1 MPGKSGCAAAFVLC
15 TTLATSAAA
24 EVGPHALSRISQ
36 ELLRI
41 YNAEDALALHG
52 LLDPSLQAKY
62 PIETL
67 RTVLTHCRV
76 LTHDIF
82 RLSLP
87 SWGARRFGFFAVY
100 TETSIFEM
108 VLELDESEKIV
119 HWVITDNVTSSS
131 QQCTVDNL

>member
-1 MPGKSGCAAAFVLC
+1 M
-15 TTLATSAAA
+15 
-24 EVGPHALSRISQ
+24 SRISQ

-52 LLDPSLQAKY
+52 LLAPSLQAKY

-131 QQCTVDNL
+131 QQCTVDNLQ

>member
-1 MPGKSGCAAAFVLC
+1 MPRKLRCAAAFVLG
-15 TTLATSAAA
+15 TILATSSVA
-24 EVGPHALSRISQ
+24 EVRRHSMSNISQ

-52 LLDPSLQAKY
+52 LLAPSLQAKY
-62 PIETL
+62 PVERL
-67 RTVLTHCRV
+67 RTVLKHCRV

-82 RLSLP
+82 RLSTP
-87 SWGARRFGFFAVY
+87 SWGARSFGFFAVY

>member
-1 MPGKSGCAAAFVLC
+1 MPKKLRCAAAFVLG
-15 TTLATSAAA
+15 TILATSSVA
-24 EVGPHALSRISQ
+24 EVRRHSMSNISQ

-52 LLDPSLQAKY
+52 LLAPSLQAKY
-62 PIETL
+62 PVERL

-82 RLSLP
+82 RLSTP
-87 SWGARRFGFFAVY
+87 SWGARSFGFFAVY